1 MNKPF
6 IYYTALTK
14 AVENYNKRHNYKRG
28 HLADL
33 LGFVGP
39 NAANQFS
46 NALNPI
52 NHDKILNDEKKY
64 TLLYALDPEDR
75 IVFFTHYMRQFGL
88 KPVPINTPVVT
99 FTSLHHAADN
109 AMIEGDEAFKTIK
122 LSLRDKTL
130 DRDEL
135 KDIIKETTEA
145 EHAHAQTRIM
155 AQARLDEMEGPED
168 E

>member
-14 AVENYNKRHNYKRG
+14 AVDNYNTRNLYTRG
-28 HLADL
+28 KLADD
-33 LGFVGP
+33 LGFIGE

-52 NHDKILNDEKKY
+52 NHDKTLNDEKKY
-64 TLLYALDPEDR
+64 KLMHTLEEEDLV
-75 IVFFTHYMRQFGL
+75 IFFAYYMKQFGL
-88 KPVPINTPVVT
+88 KPISVSTPCVT
-99 FTSLHHAADN
+99 YESLHQAADD

-130 DRDEL
+130 TSYEL
-135 KDIIKETTEA
+135 RAIVKESTEA
-145 EHAHAQTRIM
+145 EHAYAQTRVM
-155 AQARLDEMEGPED
+155 AQNRLDKSEEE
-168 E
+168 